1 MEKHSNLEMTQ
12 QQVIQQEKLAS
23 IGQLAA
29 GVAHEINNPLG
40 FISSNVESARVY
52 LDEFKEMIDLYKK
65 TIEHIEKNPLGNF
78 TNEIIHVKETELSKN
93 IDFMSSDLELMFDDI
108 EDGLERITEI
118 VSSLRTF
125 SRQDSSD
132 EFTEY
137 NLNKSIKN
145 ALIIT
150 RNDVKYTASVEENL
164 SDIPNIRANGNKIDQ
179 AILNIILNASAS
191 IKEKQSLENPKE
203 EGIIRITTEANNEY
217 VRCII
222 EDNGIGIE
230 EENINRIFDPFY
242 TSKPVGEGTGLGL
255 SIAHEI
261 IVTEHKGQL
270 YATSKPMVG
279 TKFVI
284 ILPVE

>member
-65 TIEHIEKNPLGNF
+65 TIEHIEKNHLGSF